1 MGRRLGGR
9 VSVGLLIASAAIVVM
24 VIGFDLSAIAS
35 IGSAVALMIFAFVTL
50 AHLRVYR
57 ETGAKAWVLVL
68 ALAVIAVTLLT
79 FVFTTLVHEP
89 ASIVTI
95 LAILASSVG
104 LDIGWSRKR
113 DRMEIRGG

>member
-1 MGRRLGGR
+1 M
-9 VSVGLLIASAAIVVM
+9 VV
-24 VIGFDLSAIAS
+24 GFDLSAIAS

-57 ETGAKAWVLVL
+57 ETGARPWVLVL

-79 FVFTTLVHEP
+79 FIFTTLIHEP

-95 LAILASSVG
+95 LGILALSVG
-104 LDIGWSRKR
+104 LDVGWSRR
-113 DRMEIRGG
+113 RERMEPRAAEEPS